1 MDPTPGDNFPSQ
13 IKQLRGR
20 LGLTQVMLAERLGV
34 SFPTVNRWENG
45 KSVPSQLS
53 WNRLLEIAGE
63 LEADESAP
71 DASETWE
78 PPMLDFTA
86 RPAVVGALVEGE
98 RLSFGHL
105 ANPAFATETS
115 NIDPLPHQRI
125 AVYDHMI
132 RQPRLRFLLADDAG
146 AGKTIMTGLYI
157 REMLSRRLLRRV
169 LIVPPAGLIGN
180 WEREMQV
187 LFNLT
192 FNVIAG
198 ADAKNANPFV
208 GKGSDRVIV
217 SVDTLAGERMFARL
231 REEKVEPYDLIVFDE
246 AHKLSV
252 DRGNDLRVRKTD
264 RYRLAEVLA
273 GVRGLDAAWQLPW
286 SSHHLLLLTATPHQG
301 KEYPYYGIWR
311 LLAPDVLSTPEAFDN
326 FPAESRQNHFIR
338 RTKEEMV
345 FLNGKP
351 LYPKRISDTLGYD
364 LTQGPVS
371 EQALYDETTDYM
383 RHVYNRAKHLNRSAA
398 RLAMSVLQR
407 RLASST
413 YALLRSYERRI
424 DKLDDLVR
432 QIQEGKLTEE
442 QLVVLQRRLGEEDD
456 ILDTKTAEEESA
468 IGGREEGEVSE
479 EKLLAGVIATSLTDL
494 IVERDQVYELRD
506 LARKVYEQGEES
518 KFDKLREVLT
528 ESEYAGEKFIVFTEH
543 RDTLDYLVQRLGGM
557 GYTGQI
563 AQIHGGM
570 YYTQRQ
576 EQVERFRLSDEEG
589 GARFMICTDAAA
601 EGINLQFCWIMI
613 NFDVPWNPARLEQR
627 MGRIHRYGQKH
638 DPVRIVNLVAPKT
651 REGMVIETLLNK
663 LEIIRDS
670 LGSEKVFD
678 SIGRL
683 FEGVSLKTYM
693 ERAVVENADDVAHEL
708 DGRLTQEQVEALAA
722 KDKMLYGDGGDVK
735 RQLPR
740 LRDDLAQEAY
750 RRLLPGYVRQYLQA
764 AAPLVDIEIDGDM
777 AECFSLRATSKGA
790 VDPLLH
796 ALEAY
801 SPRERE
807 CLTVVRPEFK
817 ETAVWVHPGEPV
829 FERFRAIVGD
839 RLGDDALRGA
849 VFVDPTAAKPYVFHV
864 ALVHV
869 IREADPAIE
878 DDASADDAETRG
890 RGDTEH
896 EKLSASPRL
905 SLSVSPFATEEV
917 LDCQLVGVKQLE
929 GAELSLCPVEQ
940 LLLLKGGQGLPPA
953 AQRLAAAA
961 EKLRDQAAA
970 FLSERV
976 ARSMALKKR
985 ENLFA
990 TLPER
995 EQFIQRGFNFQET
1008 ELATARV
1015 KQSEQARTGNAG
1027 AMKALREIKAQQRS
1041 LAERRAAALATIRRE
1056 PELIVPGSVSFIA
1069 HALIVPSSNPEDL
1082 ARHDAEVERIAMD
1095 VARAYEEAEGAL
1107 VKDVHTPLL
1116 ARAAGLTDN
1125 PGFDLLAIYP
1135 EGDPRGR
1142 KAIEVKGRA
1151 NTGDVEVSSNEW
1163 ARAANLRD
1171 GYWLY
1176 VVYGCATSGPRLA
1189 RVQDPFGNLLAK
1201 AKGSVLIS
1209 AAQVNSVSAV
1219 GFNI

>member
-1 MDPTPGDNFPSQ
+1 MDPTPGPDFPDQ

-53 WNRLLEIAGE
+53 WNRLLEVSGE
-63 LEADESAP
+63 KTEE
-71 DASETWE
+71 ASEAKKPLDTG
-78 PPMLDFTA
+78 PPLLDFTA
-86 RPAVVGALVEGE
+86 KAAVVAAVVEGE

-125 AVYDHMI
+125 AVYDHML

-169 LIVPPAGLIGN
+169 LIVPPAGLVGN
-180 WEREMQV
+180 WQRELQI
-187 LFNLT
+187 LFNLD
-192 FNVIAG
+192 FSVVAG
-198 ADAKNANPFV
+198 ADAKDTNPFV
-208 GKGSDRVIV
+208 GNGSDRVIV
-217 SVDTLAGERMFARL
+217 SVDTMAGERMFARL
-231 REEKVEPYDLIVFDE
+231 REAVVAPYDLIVFDE

-252 DRGNDLRVRKTD
+252 DRGNDLRIRKTD
-264 RYRLAEVLA
+264 RYRLAEALA
-273 GVRGLDAAWQLPW
+273 GVRGLDQVWQLPW

-301 KEYPYYGIWR
+301 KEYPYYGLWR
-311 LLAPDVLSTPEAFDN
+311 LLNPDVLSTPEAFDQ
-326 FPAESRQNHFIR
+326 FPADKRQQHFIR

-345 FLNGKP
+345 YLNGKP

-371 EQALYDETTDYM
+371 EQTLYDQTTEYM
-383 RHVYNRAKHLNRSAA
+383 RHVYNRAKLLNRSAA

-413 YALLRSYERRI
+413 YALLRSFERRI
-424 DKLDDLVR
+424 DKLDDLIR
-432 QIQEGKLTEE
+432 QVQEGKLTEE
-442 QLVVLQRRLGEEDD
+442 QLVVLQRRLADEDD
-456 ILDTKTAEEESA
+456 VLDTKTAEEETA
-468 IGGREEGEVSE
+468 VGGREEGEVSE
-479 EKLLAGVIATSLTDL
+479 ERLLAGVIAASLADL
-494 IVERDQVYELRD
+494 IVEREQVVELRE
-506 LARKVYEQGEES
+506 LARAVYDKGEES

-528 ESEYAGEKFIVFTEH
+528 DPNFVGEKFIVFTEH
-543 RDTLDYLVQRLGGM
+543 KDTLEYLIQRLGGM

-570 YYTQRQ
+570 HYTERQ
-576 EQVERFRLSDEEG
+576 QQVERFRMSHEDG

-651 REGMVIETLLNK
+651 REGLVIETLLNK

-683 FEGVSLKTYM
+683 FEGVSLKAYM
-693 ERAVVENADDVAHEL
+693 ERAVVESADDIAHEI
-708 DGRLTQEQVEALAA
+708 DGRLTKEQVRALAA

-750 RRLLPGYVRQYLQA
+750 RRLMPGYVRQYLES
-764 AAPLVDIEIDGDM
+764 AAPLVGIEIDGDM
-777 AECFSLRATSKGA
+777 DHCFSLRATSKGA
-790 VDPLLH
+790 ADPLLRS
-796 ALEAY
+796 LEMY
-801 SPRERE
+801 SPHQRE
-807 CLTVVRPEFK
+807 CLTVVRPDSHES
-817 ETAVWVHPGEPV
+817 AAWVHPGEPV
-829 FERFRAIVGD
+829 FERFRSLISD
-839 RLGDDALRGA
+839 RLGEQAAKGA
-849 VFVDPTAAKPYVFHV
+849 VFVDPTATKPYLFHV
-864 ALVHV
+864 GLVHV
-869 IREADPAIE
+869 IREADPDVHELAVE
-878 DDASADDAETRG
+878 D
-890 RGDTEH
+890 
-896 EKLSASPRL
+896 
-905 SLSVSPFATEEV
+905 V
-917 LDCQLVGVKQLE
+917 LDCRLVGVKQSE

-940 LLLLKGGQGLPPA
+940 LLLLKGGHGLPPS
-953 AQRLAAAA
+953 AQRLAFVA
-961 EKLRDQAAA
+961 EKHRDQAAA
-970 FLSERV
+970 FLAERI
-976 ARSMALKKR
+976 ARKMALERR
-985 ENLFA
+985 ESLFA

-1008 ELATARV
+1008 ELATARA
-1015 KQSEQARTGNAG
+1015 KQSDKARAGNAG
-1027 AMKALREIKAQQRS
+1027 AMKALREIKEQQRS
-1041 LAERRAAALATIRRE
+1041 LAERRNAALTAIRRE
-1056 PELIVPGSVSFIA
+1056 PELIVAGNVSFIA
-1069 HALIVPSSNPEDL
+1069 HALVVPSSNKADIE
-1082 ARHDAEVERIAMD
+1082 RHDAEVERIAME
-1095 VARAYEEAEGAL
+1095 VAIAFEEAEGAI
-1107 VKDVHTPLL
+1107 VKDVHTPEL
-1116 ARAAGLTDN
+1116 ARAAGLNDY
-1125 PGFDLLAIYP
+1125 PGFDLLAVYP
-1135 EGDPRGR
+1135 PGDPRGR
-1142 KAIEVKGRA
+1142 RAIEVKGRA
-1151 NTGDVEVSSNEW
+1151 GTGDVEVSSNEW

-1171 GYWLY
+1171 EYWLY
-1176 VVYGCATSGPRLA
+1176 VVYDCATPAPRRH
-1189 RVQDPFGNLLAK
+1189 RVQDPFGSLLAK

-1209 AAQVNSVSAV
+1209 ARQILQAQGDA
-1219 GFNI
+1219 